1 MAPQPVELNLTI
13 RPQRRFAIIDIAELI
28 RQQVG
33 DQLRPFR
40 KAAYCSLH
48 TTARL
53 YGARHEPALGPQP
66 QADRPL
72 HPRHQKDISLQ
83 RRLFS
88 RPPAVARR
96 AQRGRKGKGAGRQA
110 DSHLTFIAAGLKNCV
125 TYIHRPEEPVYFI
138 ELDGIYKDYVRRR
151 CTAVMA
157 YNHAEIVHRGRVEI
171 PVIGSHAID
180 AFNLKDPRYGLF
192 ATLADWLRQ
201 CGIDKGCIDI
211 RLAPE
216 EKHVGMTVN
225 EYETLLMRND
235 LPEALSDPLRYVLQR
250 GKRLLQHPASI
261 PGKMHAY
268 AAYDS
273 LRFYNELLDQVPVG
287 RSVIDRIFSVLST
300 PAQRILRL
308 KRHIRLLVSDRAE
321 AGPIASYRALIKPD
335 FGAAPT
341 GGGRR
346 ADPRRHPASLRLSM
360 QVDPSIFKA
369 YDIRGIYPDPLS
381 EEVAYAIGRAFV
393 ALLKCAEVVVGA
405 TCAFQARP

>member
-1 MAPQPVELNLTI
+1 MARQPVEINLTI
-13 RPQRRFAIIDIAELI
+13 RPPRRFALINASELI

-33 DQLRPFR
+33 DELGAFR

-48 TTARL
+48 TTAGYL
-53 YGARHEPALGPQP
+53 EQGM
-66 QADRPL
+66 
-72 HPRHQKDISLQ
+72 S
-83 RRLFS
+83 RRLGHS
-88 RPPAVARR
+88 RKQIDPFIR
-96 AQRGRKGKGAGRQA
+96 AIQKIFPYNAGYFHDRMQLRDELSAGEKEKEPVNA

-151 CTAVMA
+151 HTAIMA
-157 YNHAEIVHRGRVEI
+157 YNRAEIVHRGRVEI
-171 PVIGSHAID
+171 PVSGSHAID

-192 ATLADWLRQ
+192 ATLAEWLRQ

-235 LPEALSDPLRYVLQR
+235 LPQALSDPLRYVFQR
-250 GKRLLQHPASI
+250 GKRLLRSPASI

-287 RSVIDRIFSVLST
+287 RSVINRIFSVLST

-308 KRHIRLLVSDRAE
+308 KRHIRLLVSDSANTGADPILQGAYQSPILVQHQSA
-321 AGPIASYRALIKPD
+321 AGDVRALDI
-335 FGAAPT
+335 T
-341 GGGRR
+341 L
-346 ADPRRHPASLRLSM
+346 RH
-360 QVDPSIFKA
+360 
-369 YDIRGIYPDPLS
+369 
-381 EEVAYAIGRAFV
+381 FV
-393 ALLKCAEVVVGA
+393 
-405 TCAFQARP
+405 